1 MLKNIG
7 LFCKRDL
14 QKRPIFCKETYIFKH
29 PTHRSHPIYIT
40 ETRLTLDSRKALW
53 SALMGMNFY
62 LLGAW
67 EILSRWKFS
76 RVSSLL
82 DLLCN
87 MAVVLTF
94 EKFYLLVA

>member
-1 MLKNIG
+1 
-7 LFCKRDL
+7 
-14 QKRPIFCKETYIFKH
+14 
-29 PTHRSHPIYIT
+29 
-40 ETRLTLDSRKALW
+40 
-53 SALMGMNFY
+53 MGMNFY